1 MTTHVV
7 TATDGER
14 TSAMPR
20 MENLVQGF
28 DWAATSLGAHDAWP
42 QSLRTTVDN
51 MLASGHA
58 MCVIWGPERIL
69 LYNDAYAPVLGKR
82 HPAALGMPTAA
93 VWPELWDDIKLLV
106 DRTFAGESCVF
117 RDQPLLMTRKG
128 YEEETWW
135 DFAYSPVRNER
146 GDVAGLLNITSD
158 STERVLALQRYDAM
172 AAEARE
178 REAFMSGVLAA
189 STDCIKVVELDG
201 TLSFMSEG
209 GMQTMEVSDF
219 NQVRGCPWP
228 DFLKADGPEF
238 ARKAIE
244 AAKQGQTSHFEAPA
258 DTYLGTGKFWSVSV
272 SPIPGPDGRVA
283 RILSVSRDHTKLEKS
298 REQERLLN
306 GELAHR
312 IKNTMSVVQAI
323 AYQTLGKVADKV
335 SMKAFEERLGAL
347 SRSHDLLTNRSWSTA
362 QIGDL
367 ARASLA
373 TFGENRFEFAGPD
386 VAVGSRATLS
396 LSLMLHELG
405 TNAVKYGALSVP
417 EGKVHLNWTVRRDGD
432 KEVVDLSWAERGGPP
447 AVEPTRKGFGS
458 RVIRM
463 GLTGSGGVDVEYGMQ
478 GLMVRASAP
487 LHQVQNA

>member
-7 TATDGER
+7 TAGCGER
-14 TSAMPR
+14 ASAVPGMK
-20 MENLVQGF
+20 ELVQGF
-28 DWAATSLGAHDAWP
+28 DWAATPLGARDAWP

-69 LYNDAYAPVLGKR
+69 LYNDAYAPILGKR
-82 HPAALGMPTAA
+82 HPAALGRPAA
-93 VWPELWDDIKLLV
+93 AAWPELWDDIKPLV

-135 DFAYSPVRNER
+135 NFAYSPVRDEQGN
-146 GDVAGLLNITSD
+146 VAGLLNVTSD
-158 STERVLALQRYDAM
+158 STDRVLALQRYDAI
-172 AAEARE
+172 AAEARD

-201 TLSFMSEG
+201 TVSFMSEG
-209 GMQTMEVSDF
+209 GMRTMEVSDF

-228 DFLKADGPEF
+228 DFLRADGPEF
-238 ARKAIE
+238 ARQAIE
-244 AAKQGQTSHFEAPA
+244 AAKQGRTSHFETPA

-283 RILSVSRDHTKLEKS
+283 RILSVSRDHTELEKA
-298 REQERLLN
+298 REQQRLVN

-323 AYQTLGKVADKV
+323 VYQTLGKVADKA
-335 SMKAFEERLGAL
+335 SMKVFEERLGAL

-367 ARASLA
+367 TRAALA
-373 TFGENRFEFAGPD
+373 TFGESRFEFAGPD

-396 LSLMLHELG
+396 LSLMLHELA
-405 TNAVKYGALSVP
+405 TNAVKHGALSVP
-417 EGKVHLNWTVRRDGD
+417 EGKVHLNWAVRRDGEA
-432 KEVVDLSWAERGGPP
+432 EVLDLNWAERGGPP
-447 AVEPTRKGFGS
+447 AVEPTREGFGS

-463 GLTGSGGVDVEYGMQ
+463 GLTGSGGVDVEYGTQ
-478 GLMVRASAP
+478 GLTVRANAT